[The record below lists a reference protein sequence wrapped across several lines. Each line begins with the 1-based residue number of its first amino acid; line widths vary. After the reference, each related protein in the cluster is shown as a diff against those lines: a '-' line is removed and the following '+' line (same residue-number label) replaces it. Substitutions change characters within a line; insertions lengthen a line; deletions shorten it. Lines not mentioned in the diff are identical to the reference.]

1 MVFVVDAGRRFA
13 AIADQKL
20 GEGSQA
26 NPVGTTMA
34 LLEQGSKVMSAI
46 HKRLH
51 YAQKKEFRILARII
65 SEALPAEYP
74 YMVAG
79 GNQTI
84 KQADFDNRVDIIPV
98 SDPNIFSM
106 AQRVTLAQTQLQLA
120 QSNPQI
126 HNLYEAYRRMYQ
138 AMGVQQVEQL
148 LPPPPQPQPMDP
160 GMENSAVLLQ
170 RPLQAFSRT
179 KS

>member
-1 MVFVVDAGRRFA
+1 
-13 AIADQKL
+13 
-20 GEGSQA
+20 
-26 NPVGTTMA
+26 
-34 LLEQGSKVMSAI
+34 
-46 HKRLH
+46 
-51 YAQKKEFRILARII
+51 
-65 SEALPAEYP
+65 
-74 YMVAG
+74 MVAG

-170 RPLQAFSRT
+170 RPLQAFQEQNHEAHIETHRAFMSSYLVKNTPNIMALLQSHISQHISFKARKIVT
-179 KS
+179 GKRL